1 MRYFLGMM
9 LLVISTHYSFAY
21 PVHSG
26 QWTHRS
32 VIYFAPSNDEH
43 VKQFL
48 LESIINDCNL
58 EERDIVTLVITED
71 GYTAS
76 NESNVLTSSFGGA
89 GKIVPIVT
97 ANAQHQVIL
106 EGTFRASTTTFFHIE
121 WGSFTSPH
129 EVIMLE
135 GSNIELTYL
144 PLNL

>member
-9 LLVISTHYSFAY
+9 LLVISTQYSLAY
-21 PVHSG
+21 PAHSG

-71 GYTAS
+71 GYTAPS
-76 NESNVLTSSFGGA
+76 WIKEIFDLRQMFLIYGVTPGKHTAILIGKDGSEKLRWGKETNWESVMKTVDLMPMRQREME
-89 GKIVPIVT
+89 KRI
-97 ANAQHQVIL
+97 
-106 EGTFRASTTTFFHIE
+106 
-121 WGSFTSPH
+121 SPC
-129 EVIMLE
+129 
-135 GSNIELTYL
+135 SA
-144 PLNL
+144 

>member
-1 MRYFLGMM
+1 MRYFLDMM
-9 LLVISTHYSFAY
+9 LLVISTHYSLAY

-71 GYTAS
+71 GYTAPS
-76 NESNVLTSSFGGA
+76 WIKEIFDLRQMFLIYGVTPGKHTAVLIGKDGSEKLRWGKETNWESVMKTVDLM
-89 GKIVPIVT
+89 PMR
-97 ANAQHQVIL
+97 QR
-106 EGTFRASTTTFFHIE
+106 EMEDR
-121 WGSFTSPH
+121 TSPC
-129 EVIMLE
+129 
-135 GSNIELTYL
+135 SA
-144 PLNL
+144 